1 MKRRSRTISS
11 VFVIALV
18 ISVIAGCSSKTVQ
31 PGPSNSNNVSAINSP
46 KETVGKKESLSIY
59 YGYAND
65 DNKVGIETIINKFKE
80 QFPNVQV
87 SMQGVSLTQ
96 FYQVLQTRVSA
107 KDNPDVVFGPT
118 VVIPT
123 YAAMGQLADLTPYL
137 PKDFFKNF
145 SEARTSID
153 RQGNTI
159 VGAPIADSIRGVIY
173 NKTAFDKAGIKAP
186 GLNDA
191 PWTWDQLVQ
200 AAKTLQEK
208 KAVRYGLMFEKPS
221 FDGWLPFLFENGGGL
236 VDDKGQP
243 AINNQAGVEA
253 IDWTVKLH
261 KDGIAAP
268 GVIEGTDDPL
278 RLFTSGQVGMWLSSG
293 TWNIP
298 TLEQQVK
305 NFQYSVMYMPQKL
318 KNTTIIGGN
327 DVVAFKGNNV
337 ETAAKFIQYAV
348 SPDIISIMTNAT
360 ASFPPRT
367 DAKNVKFAREDL
379 VPIFAKQ
386 AQYLDTSL
394 IDQYYKSF
402 YGKTKDQML
411 RELQSAVIGQQTA
424 KQAADKMA
432 EILKKEMK

>member
-1 MKRRSRTISS
+1 MKKNR
-11 VFVIALV
+11 VIPTMIAITLMTS
-18 ISVIAGCSSKTVQ
+18 IIAGCGSKTAQ
-31 PGPSNSNNVSAINSP
+31 PAPTSTNGSVA
-46 KETVGKKESLSIY
+46 KKESLSIY

-65 DNKVGIETIINKFKE
+65 DNKVGIESIINKFKE
-80 QFPNVQV
+80 QFPGVQV
-87 SMQGVSLTQ
+87 TSQGVSLNQ

-123 YAAMGQLADLTPYL
+123 YAALGQLADISPYL
-137 PKDFFKNF
+137 PKDFFKTF

-186 GLNDA
+186 GIDEA

-208 KAVRYGLMFEKPS
+208 KAVRYGVMFEKPS

-305 NFQYSVMYMPQKL
+305 NFEYSVMYMPTKA

-348 SPDIISIMTNAT
+348 SPDIISIFTNAT

-367 DAKNVKFAREDL
+367 DAKDVKFARNDL

-386 AQYLDTSL
+386 AQYLDTAL
-394 IDQYYKSF
+394 INQYYKDF

-411 RELQSAVIGQQTA
+411 RELQSAVIGQQTP

-432 EILKKEMK
+432 DILKKEVK